1 MFEAIV
7 TNLLNKF
14 LGDYVANLETDQLK
28 IGIWHGDVK
37 LHNLQL
43 KREAL
48 DKFNLP
54 IDVLEGY
61 IGELVLKIPWSNL
74 KGEPV
79 RVLIKNIF
87 VLAGP
92 KKMSEYDPEED
103 DRRRQKRKQD
113 KLETLEM
120 LSTKPKAPDEDDA
133 KQTSFTMQL
142 ITKIVDNLQVSIH
155 NIHVRYEDN
164 ISNPDHMFA
173 AGITLSELSAVSTD
187 ENWNVKFLDQ
197 AFENVHKL
205 LKMGHLAVYFNS
217 DTESLSGQTL
227 QNFLQSFTDMIS
239 GEGVKPP
246 GHSYILKPV
255 SGTGRLILKKKFTPS
270 TAKNTA
276 MLLFDQLAFILNDR
290 QYKDLL
296 LLVSS
301 FDYFIRQHRYRK
313 FRPPNGITVKKNP
326 KIWLQFALQCV
337 LSEVQERRRK
347 WTWAYFEERRDDR
360 LRYLDLYRAVKL
372 DTSKLA
378 EKKEL
383 DALER
388 KLSFQDIRF
397 YRSLVEAKLR
407 KEKAIQVQQQ
417 PAGAPAE
424 GEAKSWVGS
433 WFGSWSGG
441 QNNASQPTL
450 SEEQLQ
456 ELYHTIDFDENQAVP
471 DYDLPDE
478 CMLLQVNMQLN
489 KGSFTVKQSRSS
501 LPRSSRTRD
510 SDNDPPRSTR
520 NHSKYQRQHGV
531 SPRSLLSINFDT
543 FRFGFIKRL
552 RSFTANLS
560 LHSFNILDG
569 TTEHSLYPYIISVQ
583 GDMPRRLVGTNP
595 ASTADLPGRPA
606 LDQAD
611 ATSLITDPMSLHNAS
626 SSRLS
631 TLTVPASLDG
641 GPTNPDGTR
650 DTATLGNGEANDTQE
665 GDPPAEP
672 FFQLTFENNPLDHRA
687 DSALTLQSR
696 RLHFFFNPNAI
707 ETMVKFFRPPIPALD
722 SMHNIIAAAGRS
734 VEGFKQQTRAGLQFA
749 LEEHTTIDIQI
760 DLDAPVIIIPTSFT
774 DPRALVTVL
783 DSGRLKVRSNLVG
796 HDRLNEWRAKEGK
809 ELTDSE
815 LDELKSLMYDR
826 FAIDL
831 TSLQLVVGKS
841 VHSCLE
847 AIQDSAAVTD
857 GDLHVLNRINLQFE
871 VGISIIP
878 QYMSLPKM
886 VVEGHL
892 PLVKL
897 NFSDRKYRAIMKFVD
912 MLDFLDRLDGDPSL
926 SDGENAETS
935 ETTGTYAT
943 PGDGERIGGG
953 QGFVPGGASNLL
965 TPRILA
971 DRIRA
976 GQALGIHGTASLT
989 SQGYNLHD
997 FQMADSESDTGDDL
1011 LAAVDDHLS
1020 SSDAG
1025 SENNDGD
1032 KFYDAETYEPADDG
1046 EAERVH
1052 SKQIVLNFTIGEMSA
1067 SLRRSDRDIEVPETY
1082 LAELKISDFSLN
1094 FVKQPYNMT
1103 ALVHL
1108 GDLEVEDRMHY
1119 GSYLLTSAIHP
1130 STPRAH
1136 LEEDSDSGGS
1146 TSPAERPPLMRVEY
1160 QRVDPLSP
1168 EFASK
1173 YEGMRQSVD
1182 VRLSSVNV
1190 NVIRGSILTLHDFIL
1205 KTFVPNDNQSPANPP
1220 LSSANDLSSNTSPQA
1235 IGAGFPD
1242 SQNPP
1247 AEPIPD
1253 PATVR
1258 VRVNLN
1264 SINLMLNN
1272 DEVQLA
1278 TLSLSHAD
1286 IAVLVRDRTM
1296 RVGAKLG
1303 NLTLTDDCAPSNPL
1317 TRPEFRHL
1325 LSMEGGDL
1333 ANFSYETFDAT
1344 TPAKYPGFDAALF
1357 LRVGS
1362 ARLVV
1367 AEEPVRALMEFGSK
1381 FAQMHVLFDAARQAA
1396 SEQAAQL
1403 QERANRF
1410 HFNINIKT
1418 PVLVFPESTQRP
1430 DTIVANLGEI
1440 NFENRFV
1447 DMDEADDDD
1456 ARSRE
1461 TDDSEAG
1468 DMDTKK
1474 TKDKLGTHEKPSK
1487 KPLLSPG
1494 GKAAPSTGGRPAPP
1508 RVAVTSSVQR
1518 RLATV
1523 GPHYLPPLAS
1533 GAMSPEGYNLN
1544 PDFVGTL
1551 LTAEA
1556 IAAPMMN
1563 KMFLQ
1568 ISSIRLASALHL
1580 GAQSRVQELPL
1591 IADLNLGVAINI
1603 VDHTVGSV
1611 RPEVEITAKLSD
1623 VHMKLTERQYQSLL
1637 NLGNIL
1643 SRTFTASSDAAA
1655 TTDALSHSLSQLS
1668 TSDLDSVGSVVG
1680 RRRRPGEESDNESR
1694 HSVDSFAFPDHH
1706 AFTSEAPSHPTTTAS
1721 GPPPANSTAG
1731 TIQEGPT
1738 YTTLDLVFNLET
1750 IDLEIFH
1757 GDGTQCRRGLSEA
1770 SFSRFCS
1777 ENLVLKHMI
1786 KSNQVSESEVQV
1798 FSFAIQ
1804 DTRPNSRSK
1813 FRDILPVADH
1823 SGPQLLARVDSR
1835 PGEDTILMATVD
1847 HPRVILDLNHMF
1859 AMKDY
1864 FLSAFNQPPS
1874 GSGSDSQSDQSSAG
1888 TGVSGSDPA
1897 QIPYKAPANVGLAI
1911 QSSAVQHNYSAHGQ
1925 AASPRPKPAG
1935 ARRPAAGRGGSASDP
1950 PAENTPATQFAFRIN
1965 IVQPEVLLL
1974 ADATNPGSEAVV
1986 LSMEQVVVAQQG
1998 IFALTMEKIEM
2009 SLCRMD
2015 RRADTSVSFI
2025 DPFDVVLSMHNGST
2039 RADHMLTNIIVD
2051 IKPLVL
2057 RVSYEDISL
2066 LLEIANT
2073 ATQLSEGSAAAPTAT
2088 AGGTR
2093 SSPSEG
2099 VNESFQ
2105 ATSPGMLSP
2114 TSAHAAYEIGD
2125 AGPLSRT
2132 QSQSQ
2137 SDSHA
2142 ASSSS
2147 SSTNLGRPVVD
2158 TGALA
2163 DPLPVKSTPTRLPA
2177 AVKKVTVSR
2186 EIMKLAFQGA
2196 QVVLIGNKI
2205 DIPVVDVTFD
2215 AFSVNLTDW
2224 STQIKID
2231 VNLRMHANYYNLQS
2245 SHWEP
2250 LVEPWQFGVHLQTVS
2265 DPHNTT
2271 RIDIQAKHKLDIN
2284 ISHAFIE
2291 TMLNSV
2297 SELTRDK
2304 DNYLYRTRVEHVPY
2318 QIKNQTGTDLYVW
2331 NELPNSHKN
2340 QTSVRLIKNQE
2351 TLPWR
2356 FGNWHRSRDVVV
2368 AARNKIG
2375 LQFTQVQ
2382 LESLKDI
2389 PVDRESSKLYRLR
2402 PKLDDISHR
2411 LAVDVRL
2418 LNNVKQVVLRSSL
2431 VFENRTLLP
2440 LEMVMVDHRG
2450 QFMSTPQVV
2459 PPGEDFPVPVL
2470 QCHIYAV
2477 KVRPVDQ
2484 FHYSWSSTHIYWV
2497 DFLTKTP
2504 PTNVICP
2511 AEQRQTP
2518 DFVLQVHGRYKR
2530 KDVSSYQYPFMN
2542 VRLSAPIEIEN
2553 LLPYDIIYTV
2563 VDKVINREWKSK
2575 LSRGAIAPVHVVRP
2589 GHLLL
2594 MALEV
2599 PGTPYK
2605 RSRFAVIDASSDQD
2619 MDVDDQISLIDNQR
2633 RELPLRLDRRPIPDT
2648 GGAHIVSIYAPYV
2661 MINQTGLA
2669 MLLKSKSLI
2678 KSASVVAGQSGEGI
2692 PGGDNPKPFMFSYD
2706 SYEPRNRC
2714 LIKFSGGDW
2723 SKPLS
2728 FDAVGSLTE
2737 VVIPSLGSTTASTI
2751 HVGISVEPG
2760 PGKFSRTKVVSFT
2773 PRYLLKNNL
2782 KQDLNFREVG
2792 TPRSTRLAAG
2802 QRAPLHF
2809 IHQIREKQ
2817 LTINFPGLNN
2827 YWSAP
2832 FLIDEV
2838 GKLFVKLN
2846 TTRLERIL
2854 VRVDVVLE
2862 GACIF
2867 ILFSQVEG
2875 EWPYRI
2881 ENASGVDVTLYQ
2893 YDPSLREAAGAG
2905 ADLSGT
2911 LVKKY
2916 RLPAGKTM
2924 SYSWDYPSMRDKQLV
2939 LNVKGHERHVD
2950 IQQIG
2955 TLIPFKFASSAAYPN
2970 TMSVDVIADHA
2981 TQVLR
2986 LTSYNQNKSI
2996 FKPKLQRKDTLREA
3010 FEIVDVSNVTTMT
3023 FRLRLE
3029 GIGLSLINAKLQ
3041 ELMYTTFRGIEFKY
3055 TDSTCNQSLNWMI
3068 EWVQIDN
3075 QLYGGLNEIL
3085 LYPTIIPK
3093 TGQDTEIRPTLHV
3106 ALVRAKDESYGV
3118 NYIRYFSI
3126 LLQEMSLE
3134 MDEDFLFALLEFA
3147 KFGAEKS
3154 DEQLK
3159 TEEDRLYCETVHRLP
3174 EPPVPQDE
3182 MQLYFEVLHIQPLKF
3197 NLSFVRTQ
3205 RINQEM
3211 DPTNSQNPLMVI
3223 GNAITMA
3230 IGNVNDAPV
3239 KLNAL
3244 VIENVRASMTILLDR
3259 FTKHYGQEALYQIH
3273 KVLGS
3278 ADVIGNPVGL
3288 FNNISSGVADFFYEP
3303 YHGFV
3308 MSDRPQDFG
3317 IGLARGTYSLFSKTV
3332 YGFSDSFS
3340 KFAESVSKGLSVATL
3355 DKSYQDRRRISRTRN
3370 RPRHA
3375 LYGVSQGA
3383 TSFASSVASGITGVV
3398 MQPIQGAEKEGL
3410 GGFFKGVGKGLVGVV
3425 TKPMVGVFDLASH
3438 VTEGIKNTTTVFNA
3452 VDLDRVRLPRFV
3464 ARDGILHPYNQRDAL
3479 GQFWLKQIDNGDYF
3493 YETYLAHLELRGS
3506 EMVALVT
3513 YSKLML
3519 IKSRS
3524 LSVEWV
3530 ISLSALQSINL
3541 EATGISLTLRGNEPG
3556 PFIPIPEASSRRWL
3570 YRKLEEAVRELTQRK
3585 NDD

>member
-1 MFEAIV
+1 
-7 TNLLNKF
+7 
-14 LGDYVANLETDQLK
+14 
-28 IGIWHGDVK
+28 
-37 LHNLQL
+37 
-43 KREAL
+43 
-48 DKFNLP
+48 
-54 IDVLEGY
+54 
-61 IGELVLKIPWSNL
+61 LVLKIPWSNL

-489 KGSFTVKQSRSS
+489 KGSFT
-501 LPRSSRTRD
+501 
-510 SDNDPPRSTR
+510 
-520 NHSKYQRQHGV
+520 YQRQHGV

-583 GDMPRRLVGTNP
+583 GDMPRRL
-595 ASTADLPGRPA
+595 
-606 LDQAD
+606 
-611 ATSLITDPMSLHNAS
+611 
-626 SSRLS
+626 
-631 TLTVPASLDG
+631 
-641 GPTNPDGTR
+641 
-650 DTATLGNGEANDTQE
+650 ANDTQE

-926 SDGENAETS
+926 T
-935 ETTGTYAT
+935 
-943 PGDGERIGGG
+943 
-953 QGFVPGGASNLL
+953 
-965 TPRILA
+965 
-971 DRIRA
+971 
-976 GQALGIHGTASLT
+976 LGIHGTASLT

-1220 LSSANDLSSNTSPQA
+1220 LSSANDVSANTSPQA

-1461 TDDSEAG
+1461 TDDSEA
-1468 DMDTKK
+1468 
-1474 TKDKLGTHEKPSK
+1474 
-1487 KPLLSPG
+1487 
-1494 GKAAPSTGGRPAPP
+1494 
-1508 RVAVTSSVQR
+1508 
-1518 RLATV
+1518 
-1523 GPHYLPPLAS
+1523 
-1533 GAMSPEGYNLN
+1533 
-1544 PDFVGTL
+1544 
-1551 LTAEA
+1551 A

-1643 SRTFTASSDAAA
+1643 S
-1655 TTDALSHSLSQLS
+1655 H
-1668 TSDLDSVGSVVG
+1668 
-1680 RRRRPGEESDNESR
+1680 
-1694 HSVDSFAFPDHH
+1694 SFAFPDHH

-1888 TGVSGSDPA
+1888 TGV
-1897 QIPYKAPANVGLAI
+1897 
-1911 QSSAVQHNYSAHGQ
+1911 
-1925 AASPRPKPAG
+1925 R
-1935 ARRPAAGRGGSASDP
+1935 RGGSASDP

-2073 ATQLSEGSAAAPTAT
+2073 ATQ
-2088 AGGTR
+2088 
-2093 SSPSEG
+2093 
-2099 VNESFQ
+2099 F
-2105 ATSPGMLSP
+2105 
-2114 TSAHAAYEIGD
+2114 
-2125 AGPLSRT
+2125 
-2132 QSQSQ
+2132 
-2137 SDSHA
+2137 HA